1 MTWARGGRAPTRGA
15 PTVGLFARAR
25 GRAPTRGAPTVG
37 LLGRARARGR
47 APTRGAPTDG
57 LPDVVGDVVFGAEVE
72 DVLFVFVVLFV
83 GVEGV
88 YANSFY
94 VRQVVDFDAF
104 AVERVEAVV
113 DGSLIAMGI
122 FCGQFGEGG
131 DPGAETRLSFS
142 ANKVD
147 LESIFYFTELD
158 RCGGVEDDAIGGQSF
173 DKLVLGKG
181 LVQGERAASAASA
194 ASAARRG
201 RGRAATAVCREGA
214 FIGAWWGRGRGG
226 VCWCWCGC
234 GCGCGCRLAGQ

>member
-1 MTWARGGRAPTRGA
+1 M
-15 PTVGLFARAR
+15 
-25 GRAPTRGAPTVG
+25 
-37 LLGRARARGR
+37 
-47 APTRGAPTDG
+47 
-57 LPDVVGDVVFGAEVE
+57 FGAEVE

-113 DGSLIAMGI
+113 DGGFVAVGML
-122 FCGQFGEGG
+122 CGQFGEGG

-158 RCGGVEDDAIGGQSF
+158 RCGGVEDDAIGGQGF
-173 DKLVLGKG
+173 DELVLGKG
-181 LVQGERAASAASA
+181 LGQGERVTVAACRVWREGAPGVVGGRVGAVI
-194 ASAARRG
+194 AARRG
-201 RGRAATAVCREGA
+201 VDVGG
-214 FIGAWWGRGRGG
+214 GGGRGPPPWIWPG
-226 VCWCWCGC
+226 
-234 GCGCGCRLAGQ
+234 

>member
-1 MTWARGGRAPTRGA
+1 M
-15 PTVGLFARAR
+15 
-25 GRAPTRGAPTVG
+25 
-37 LLGRARARGR
+37 
-47 APTRGAPTDG
+47 
-57 LPDVVGDVVFGAEVE
+57 FGAEVE

-113 DGSLIAMGI
+113 DGGFVAVGML
-122 FCGQFGEGG
+122 CGQFGEGG

-158 RCGGVEDDAIGGQSF
+158 RCGGVEDDAIGGQGF
-173 DKLVLGKG
+173 DELVLGKG
-181 LVQGERAASAASA
+181 LGQGERVTVAACRVWREG
-194 ASAARRG
+194 AARRVGGGAELSLPPGVDVGVGSGGPVGGPGEGSGVVGVAPASPGG
-201 RGRAATAVCREGA
+201 RVR
-214 FIGAWWGRGRGG
+214 WL
-226 VCWCWCGC
+226 GC
-234 GCGCGCRLAGQ
+234 GGGGPGNGQQEGEQAEGQDVSVFPRAGCSNHETVFSNH